1 MTLLYSF
8 NGGRPEIIPFRI
20 TLPNGYTRTDPLSFT
35 SEEIADAGFTGPY
48 TEPTYDFKTEVLD
61 WNGEDYFIRPHNTQ
75 ELEQQWNIIRTR
87 RNQLLKDSD
96 WTQVSDYSMNIEN
109 QEEWAS
115 YRQELRDLPKT
126 QTNPFDIEF
135 PLTP

>member
-8 NGGRPEIIPFRI
+8 DGGRPEIIPFRI

-35 SEEIADAGFTGPY
+35 QEEIDTAGFTGPY
-48 TEPTYDFKTEVLD
+48 TEPTYDSKTEVLD
-61 WNGEDYFIRPHNTQ
+61 WTGTEYSIRPHNTQ
-75 ELEQQWNIIRTR
+75 ELEDQWSKIREQ

-96 WTQVSDYSMNIEN
+96 WTQISDYSLEIEN
-109 QEEWAS
+109 KEEWAL
-115 YRQELRDLPKT
+115 YRQELRDLPET
-126 QTNPFDIEF
+126 QSNPFDIEF